1 MAYGQKQL
9 FVAFPQ
15 PGTTNT
21 PAGAS
26 IGRGKFGG
34 TTWIPPFAPV
44 TASVVDTAS
53 VGIGTFVTVLEA
65 NLASLALQIGVPGT
79 AEVPGTLI
87 AELGQINYN
96 LSRIADTKKSVAKA
110 LSDLN
115 VALGTVAVAKSEG
128 NAVASMVTANK
139 ISTDNFYKAASG
151 DTPELPPIKD
161 MIKEALKDSGQLSSA
176 ASIAGF
182 ANSAIKRT
190 VQGTATWISGTSAYQ
205 TVEGY
210 LKQAKDSVLSIE
222 IPSPASIL
230 SKTKAATISQIGPQ

>member
-1 MAYGQKQL
+1 MAYGQYQA

-44 TASVVDTAS
+44 TASVVDTAA
-53 VGIGTFVTVLEA
+53 VGIGAFAAVLEA
-65 NLASLALQIGVPGT
+65 NIAALALQIGNGVI
-79 AEVPGTLI
+79 PGTLSG
-87 AELGQINYN
+87 ELAQINYN

-182 ANSAIKRT
+182 ANSTIKRT

-222 IPSPASIL
+222 VPSPASIL

>member
-21 PAGAS
+21 PVGGS
-26 IGRGKFGG
+26 VRRGKFGG
-34 TTWIPPFAPV
+34 TTYIPPFVPV
-44 TASVVDTAS
+44 VATVVDTAA
-53 VGIGTFVTVLEA
+53 VGIGAFAAVLEA
-65 NLASLALQIGVPGT
+65 NIAALALQIGNGVI
-79 AEVPGTLI
+79 PGTL
-87 AELGQINYN
+87 AGELAQISYN
-96 LSRIADTKKSVAKA
+96 LSRIADTKKSLAKS

-115 VALGTVAVAKSEG
+115 IALGTIAAAKSEG

-161 MIKEALKDSGQLSSA
+161 MIKEALKDSIQLSSA

-182 ANSAIKRT
+182 ANSTIKRT

-210 LKQAKDSVLSIE
+210 LKQAKDRVLSIE

>member
-21 PAGAS
+21 PVGAS
-26 IGRGKFGG
+26 ISRSGKFGG
-34 TTWIPPFAPV
+34 TTYIPPFVPV
-44 TASVVDTAS
+44 VATVVDTAA
-53 VGIGTFVTVLEA
+53 VGIGAFTAVLEA
-65 NLASLALQIGVPGT
+65 NIAALALQIGNGVI
-79 AEVPGTLI
+79 PGTLSG
-87 AELGQINYN
+87 ELAQISYN
-96 LSRIADTKKSVAKA
+96 LSRIADTKKSVAKS

-115 VALGTVAVAKSEG
+115 IALGTIAVAKSEG

-161 MIKEALKDSGQLSSA
+161 MIKEALKDSSQLSSA
-176 ASIAGF
+176 ASIVGF
-182 ANSAIKRT
+182 ANSTIKQT

>member
-26 IGRGKFGG
+26 IGRSGKFGG

-44 TASVVDTAS
+44 TATVVDTAS
-53 VGIGTFVTVLEA
+53 VGIGAFAAVLEA
-65 NLASLALQIGVPGT
+65 NIAALALQIGNGVI
-79 AEVPGTLI
+79 PGTLSG
-87 AELGQINYN
+87 ELAQISYN

-182 ANSAIKRT
+182 ANSAIKQT